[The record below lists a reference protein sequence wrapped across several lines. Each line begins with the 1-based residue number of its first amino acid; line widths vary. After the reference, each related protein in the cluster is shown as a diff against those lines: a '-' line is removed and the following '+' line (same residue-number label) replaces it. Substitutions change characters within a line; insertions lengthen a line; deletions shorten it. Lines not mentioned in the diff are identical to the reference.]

1 MFLNKFRTP
10 NLIITFQKDAVLIEN
25 MHDVPYVQDHRL
37 RPETIAAM
45 TRLSTEV
52 KRILPSIPCGIQVLA
67 SGNREAL
74 AIAKTS
80 GLQFIRAEG
89 FVFAHVADEGF
100 TDACAGE
107 LLRYR
112 RSIDAEDVLV
122 LTDLKKKHSSHAITD
137 DVSLLETVHAA
148 EFFLS
153 DGVILTG

>member
-1 MFLNKFRTP
+1 
-10 NLIITFQKDAVLIEN
+10 

-45 TRLSTEV
+45 TRLSIEV
-52 KRILPSIPCGIQVLA
+52 KRILPNVPCGIQVLA

-89 FVFAHVADEGF
+89 FIFAHVADEGF

-122 LTDLKKKHSSHAITD
+122 LTDLKKKHSSHAITA
-137 DVSLLETVHAA
+137 DVSLLETVNAA